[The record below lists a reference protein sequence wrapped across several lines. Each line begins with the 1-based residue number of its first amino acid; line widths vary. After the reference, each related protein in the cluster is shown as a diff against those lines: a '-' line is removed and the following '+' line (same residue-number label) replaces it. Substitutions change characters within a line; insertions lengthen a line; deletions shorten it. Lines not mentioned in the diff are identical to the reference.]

1 MRNRLIA
8 VMAAT
13 VLVASAGWALAE
25 DKKESK
31 PKEVEL
37 SGALAC
43 GHCKFKVGEGCSAAF
58 KAGDG
63 NVYIIKQ
70 PTKEIM
76 QARFKGSTVKV
87 TGTVEEKD
95 GTRYVTASKAELV
108 K

>member
-1 MRNRLIA
+1 MTKLFVICA
-8 VMAAT
+8 FSVLATIGSVMAADD
-13 VLVASAGWALAE
+13 AA
-25 DKKESK
+25 K

-63 NVYIIKQ
+63 NVYIIKD
-70 PTKEIM
+70 PSKEIM
-76 QARFKGSTVKV
+76 QARFKASTVKV

-95 GTRYVTASKAELV
+95 GTRYVTASKTELV